1 MEKGEER
8 DDGSKRGILFNL
20 YPASDCPICNVSLW
34 GMEAEESGAGGL
46 GAAHEGEIRRILH
59 RDRRVD
65 EDSMG
70 GEEGMKI
77 VPIKEFNP
85 EEAERGYLIADFED
99 EVITRSDKH
108 VFSAESFYEML
119 KSDRVMVE
127 YQEKSPCGNTD

>member
-1 MEKGEER
+1 
-8 DDGSKRGILFNL
+8 
-20 YPASDCPICNVSLW
+20 
-34 GMEAEESGAGGL
+34 MEAEESGAGGV

-85 EEAERGYLIADFED
+85 EEAERDYLIADFED